1 MRRPEHLLGLKPS
14 LPDAKLAAHPCR
26 WLSKGDLPKA
36 LPGSGQPSGRDWGS
50 ADKPNK
56 QHESKQSEHDAWG
69 ASLGSVFADLLEL
82 VSAGVGRHFAH
93 AGVA

>member
-36 LPGSGQPSGRDWGS
+36 LPGSAQPSGRDWGS
-50 ADKPNK
+50 AEQPD
-56 QHESKQSEHDAWG
+56 KQSEFSQLATMKLLCTSFTAGMDDGVPAFRT
-69 ASLGSVFADLLEL
+69 SVI
-82 VSAGVGRHFAH
+82 
-93 AGVA
+93 